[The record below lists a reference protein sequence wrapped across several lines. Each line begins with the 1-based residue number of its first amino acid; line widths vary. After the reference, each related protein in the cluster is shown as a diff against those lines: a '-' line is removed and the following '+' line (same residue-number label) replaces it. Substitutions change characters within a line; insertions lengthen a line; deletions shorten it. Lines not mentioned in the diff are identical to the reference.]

1 MSSSDLQEEF
11 EDAKEVAVGIR
22 KSKDRQ
28 HNGQKEKDKAHIKL
42 GANSGALEGQAV
54 PAPLVTPIVL
64 QTQ

>member
-1 MSSSDLQEEF
+1 LQEEF
-11 EDAKEVAVGIR
+11 EDAKEVAVRIR

-28 HNGQKEKDKAHIKL
+28 HNGQKEKDKTHIKL